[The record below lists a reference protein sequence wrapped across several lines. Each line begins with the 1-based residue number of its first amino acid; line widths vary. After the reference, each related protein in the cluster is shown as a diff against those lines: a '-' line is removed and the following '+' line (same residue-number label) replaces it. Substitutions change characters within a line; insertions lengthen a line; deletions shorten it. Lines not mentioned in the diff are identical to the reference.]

1 MERDRRGV
9 VRVLSRMLR
18 RFRGGVLMT
27 KPDWKNLL
35 RELLTEAIQVEDLDT
50 DDGAVW
56 EMTIS
61 DERMAEFENMGL
73 WNMESA
79 GWND

>member
-1 MERDRRGV
+1 
-9 VRVLSRMLR
+9 
-18 RFRGGVLMT
+18 MT

>member
-1 MERDRRGV
+1 
-9 VRVLSRMLR
+9 
-18 RFRGGVLMT
+18 MT

-73 WNMESA
+73 WSMESA

>member
-1 MERDRRGV
+1 
-9 VRVLSRMLR
+9 
-18 RFRGGVLMT
+18 MT

-50 DDGAVW
+50 DDGTVW

>member
-1 MERDRRGV
+1 
-9 VRVLSRMLR
+9 
-18 RFRGGVLMT
+18 MT

-35 RELLTEAIQVEDLDT
+35 REVLNEAVHVEMQPA
-50 DDGAVW
+50 DDIDSVW
-56 EMTIS
+56 EITIS
-61 DERMAEFENMGL
+61 DERMQDFEDMGL

>member
-1 MERDRRGV
+1 MN
-9 VRVLSRMLR
+9 
-18 RFRGGVLMT
+18 

>member
-1 MERDRRGV
+1 
-9 VRVLSRMLR
+9 
-18 RFRGGVLMT
+18 MT

-35 RELLTEAIQVEDLDT
+35 RELLTEAIQVDDLDT

-61 DERMAEFENMGL
+61 DERMTEFENMGL